1 MKILVN
7 NKKANFKYEIIK
19 NFEAGIALTGS
30 EVKSLSL
37 SHGNIDEAFIV
48 IKKNE
53 IFILNMSIPK
63 YKFNTL
69 KNHDERRTRKLLMH
83 KHEIIKI
90 SLEKKQEKLTM
101 VPTIIYWSKGKIKV
115 RVSLVRGKKKHDK
128 RETIKKRDQLRELKR
143 ELNI

>member
-7 NKKANFKYEIIK
+7 NKRANFKYEIIK

-83 KHEIIKI
+83 KHEIVKI
-90 SLEKKQEKLTM
+90 ALEKKQEKLTI
-101 VPTIIYWSKGKIKV
+101 VPIIIYWSRGKIKV
-115 RVSLVRGKKKHDK
+115 RISLVRGKKKHDK
-128 RETIKKRDQLRELKR
+128 RDTIKKRDQLRELKR
-143 ELNI
+143 DFNI

>member
-37 SHGNIDEAFIV
+37 SHGNIEEAFVV

-83 KHEIIKI
+83 KHEILKI
-90 SLEKKQEKLTM
+90 ALEKKQEKLTI
-101 VPTIIYWSKGKIKV
+101 VPIMIYWNKGKIKV
-115 RVSLVRGKKKHDK
+115 RISLARGKKKHDK

-143 ELNI
+143 DLNI

>member
-83 KHEIIKI
+83 KDEIIKI

-101 VPTIIYWSKGKIKV
+101 VPIIIYWSKGKIKI

-143 ELNI
+143 ELNL

>member
-101 VPTIIYWSKGKIKV
+101 VPIIIYWSKGKIKV

-128 RETIKKRDQLRELKR
+128 RETIKKRDQFRELKR

>member
-30 EVKSLSL
+30 EVKSLTL

-90 SLEKKQEKLTM
+90 ALEKKQEKLTI
-101 VPTIIYWSKGKIKV
+101 VPIIIYWSKGKIKV
-115 RVSLVRGKKKHDK
+115 RISLVRGKKKHDK

-143 ELNI
+143 DLNI

>member
-101 VPTIIYWSKGKIKV
+101 VPIIIYWSKGKIKV

>member
-7 NKKANFKYEIIK
+7 NKKTNFKYEIIK

-37 SHGNIDEAFIV
+37 SHGNIEEAFVV

-83 KHEIIKI
+83 KHEILKI
-90 SLEKKQEKLTM
+90 ALEKKQEKLTI
-101 VPTIIYWSKGKIKV
+101 VPIMIYWNKGKIKV
-115 RVSLVRGKKKHDK
+115 RISLARGKKKHDK

-143 ELNI
+143 DLNI

>member
-90 SLEKKQEKLTM
+90 SLEKKQEKLTI
-101 VPTIIYWSKGKIKV
+101 VPIIVYWSKGKIKV
-115 RVSLVRGKKKHDK
+115 RISLVRGKKKHDK

>member
-101 VPTIIYWSKGKIKV
+101 VPIIIYWSKGKIKV

-128 RETIKKRDQLRELKR
+128 RETIKKRDQLREIKR

>member
-90 SLEKKQEKLTM
+90 SLEKKQEKLTI
-101 VPTIIYWSKGKIKV
+101 VPIIVYWSKGKIKV
-115 RVSLVRGKKKHDK
+115 RISLVRGKKKHDK
-128 RETIKKRDQLRELKR
+128 REAIKKRDQLRELKR

>member
-7 NKKANFKYEIIK
+7 NKKANFKYEVIK

-37 SHGNIDEAFIV
+37 AHGNIDEAFIV

-90 SLEKKQEKLTM
+90 SLEKKQEKLTI
-101 VPTIIYWSKGKIKV
+101 VPIIVYWSKGKIKV
-115 RVSLVRGKKKHDK
+115 RISLVRGKKKHDK